1 MDVEKIAVFAG
12 VGFAIAVGLFVLWG
26 PSPKPRKKG
35 RVVGINNLGYTC
47 FLNSLLQ
54 ALAACPSFIFWLQ
67 KQQEKKDRNFA
78 DTLLSVLKKING
90 FADDLYGNVTPVEI
104 ISSVGSLWNFGP
116 GYQDAHELFHVVLSA
131 LDAEMQPANRK
142 GCLSDALPPS
152 PVINP
157 DVRGT
162 GDTLNLRSASC
173 NDIASVENNSDNPKG
188 FDKNCNNQIM
198 TSTSSI
204 SSTSPSTCRPG
215 MILARSSE
223 LLSRSIQG
231 NGDCTS
237 FFGSWKSL
245 CAAMSFTNIPSMSVE
260 THPFSGLITSQVQCS
275 DCFWK
280 SSVRYDKLETL
291 SLPLP
296 PLTSSFVPQHHSL
309 EWLLS
314 RFVDSEIVRDV
325 QCDGCSSRCTAIKTL
340 TLGKLP
346 KCLCLHIPRTTW
358 SSSGMPIK
366 RDDQITFPEFLV
378 LDPYTY
384 TETKKRSAQG
394 DAKFLGNNFITI
406 QGKNKYRLCAVI
418 EHRGPVDSG
427 HFVCFRRGNK
437 ADQWLYTSDVIVES
451 VSLTQVLLASPY
463 LLFYE
468 RINSVYPS

>member
-1 MDVEKIAVFAG
+1 MFAG

-35 RVVGINNLGYTC
+35 QVVGINNFGYTC

-54 ALAACPSFIFWLQ
+54 ALAACPTFILWLQ
-67 KQQEKKDRNFA
+67 REQEKKRNFA
-78 DTLLSVLKKING
+78 DTLLSILKKING
-90 FADDLYGNVTPVEI
+90 FAEDLYGDVTPVEI
-104 ISSVGSLWNFGP
+104 ISSIGSLWNFGP
-116 GYQDAHELFHVVLSA
+116 GHQDVHELFHVVLSA
-131 LDAEMQPANRK
+131 LDAEMQPANRI
-142 GCLSDALPPS
+142 GSLSDALPPS
-152 PVINP
+152 PNTELNMRKVTDSP
-157 DVRGT
+157 EAQV
-162 GDTLNLRSASC
+162 LNLRSASC
-173 NDIASVENNSDNPKG
+173 NDIASVKNGTDTSKG
-188 FDKNCNNQIM
+188 FDKNCNNQMM

-204 SSTSPSTCRPG
+204 SSMSPSIGCKPG

-223 LLSRSIQG
+223 LLSRSIQS
-231 NGDCTS
+231 NGDCKS
-237 FFGSWKSL
+237 PFRSWKSL
-245 CAAMSFTNIPSMSVE
+245 CTMPFINIPSVSIE
-260 THPFSGLITSQVQCS
+260 THPFSGLITSQIQCNS
-275 DCFWK
+275 CFWK

-296 PLTSSFVPQHHSL
+296 PFSILRQYHTL

-314 RFVDSEIVRDV
+314 RFVDSEMIRDV
-325 QCDGCSSRCTAIKTL
+325 QCDGCSLRCPAVKTL

-358 SSSGMPIK
+358 SPSGVLIK
-366 RDDQITFPEFLV
+366 RDDHITFPELLV

-384 TETKKRSAQG
+384 TETKKRNAQG
-394 DAKFLGNNFITI
+394 DAVKFLDSSLTTI
-406 QGKNKYRLCAVI
+406 QGKHKYRLCAVI

-437 ADQWLYTSDVIVES
+437 TDQWLYTSDIVVES

-468 RINSVYPS
+468 RISSGVCPS